1 MRPLKKINDSKI
13 VTTINKRKKL
23 KKFKDCLASSLLFNN
38 NLYFIRTTP

>member
-23 KKFKDCLASSLLFNN
+23 KKFKDCLASSLLLTN
-38 NLYFIRTTP
+38 NLYFIKTTP